1 MMRMT
6 IATALVVFGSVATTA
21 RVSAA
26 STQGFRAAL
35 HDNLVCPAGL
45 DLCGKGELQGF
56 GTFTTTLTFTGLGP
70 GPEGCTALT
79 AERVLTLD
87 SDGST
92 LQLSL
97 EGVLCQKGNSGGR
110 ATPVGSGTFT
120 ITGGTGQFTGAFGA
134 GQLTVEAGTGKPG
147 LTDTAHYE
155 GTLTLP

>member
-6 IATALVVFGSVATTA
+6 IATALVVVSVAATA
-21 RVSAA
+21 SVSAA

-35 HDNLVCPAGL
+35 HDNLVCPAGF

-56 GTFTTTLTFTGLGP
+56 GTFTTTLTFTGFGP
-70 GPEGCTALT
+70 GPDNCNALT

-120 ITGGTGQFTGAFGA
+120 ITGGTGQFTGASGA
-134 GQLTVEAGTGKPG
+134 GQLTVEGTGKPG
-147 LTDTAHYE
+147 LTDTGQYE